1 MPRARPALWPS
12 FARSIL
18 PAALLLAVGGRAA
31 ADVGATLSL
40 QSDARERGLS
50 YSAGRPSGQAGL
62 AWDGEAGGYAGAS
75 LTEARFTDRR
85 GAWLRV
91 YGGRVVEL
99 APGLDAEAG
108 LLVNRFENV
117 SRYDFVE
124 FYAGLLGQRW
134 SLRLHHARDYFGS
147 GQRSLYGELN
157 LRWPVADGLAL
168 VGHVGVLRG
177 LGEARLPFY
186 LEPHGPARIDWRAG
200 ASWQVGQGC
209 ELQLAW
215 VAVSRGGPYTWAG
228 DVRRQTAVLGL
239 SAAL

>member
-1 MPRARPALWPS
+1 MPPARPAPRPS
-12 FARSIL
+12 LARL
-18 PAALLLAVGGRAA
+18 ALLVAPLLAGAGRAA

-50 YSAGRPSGQAGL
+50 YSAGRPSAQAGL
-62 AWDGEAGGYAGAS
+62 AWDGDAGGYAGAL
-75 LTEARFTDRR
+75 LTRARFTDRR
-85 GAWLRV
+85 GVWLRL

-99 APGLDAEAG
+99 APGLDGEAG

-124 FYAGLLGQRW
+124 GYAGLLGERW
-134 SLRLHHARDYFGS
+134 SLRLHHSPNYFGG

-157 LRWPVADGLAL
+157 LRWPVAPGLAL
-168 VGHVGVLRG
+168 VGHAGVLRG

-186 LEPHGPARIDWRAG
+186 MEPHGPTRIDWRAG
-200 ASWQVGQGC
+200 ASWQLGRGC

-215 VAVSRGGPYTWAG
+215 VAASRGGPYTWAG
-228 DVRRQTAVLGL
+228 ESRRQTAVLGL